1 MELRGIEEKDYKK
14 ITVYTLEKIKKVIE
28 CKIKY
33 VVKDEDIE
41 FIKLKPNEKNELK
54 KLMELYYKKD
64 GNIKRALELLKV
76 AIRP

>member
-1 MELRGIEEKDYKK
+1 M
-14 ITVYTLEKIKKVIE
+14 
-28 CKIKY
+28 
-33 VVKDEDIE
+33 KDEEIE